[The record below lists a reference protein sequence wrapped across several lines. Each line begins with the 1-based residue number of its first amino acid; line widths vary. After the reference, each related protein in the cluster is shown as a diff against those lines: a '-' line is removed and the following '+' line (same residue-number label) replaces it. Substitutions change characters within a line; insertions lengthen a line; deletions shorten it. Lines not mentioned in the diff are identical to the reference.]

1 MIQVDGIFVQGGG
14 RIAFDVQYSAI
25 LPSTVVDGQIIVL
38 TTVTPTKITF
48 SYVVPPNPESGD
60 VWINNGGNNGYSVTS
75 GDNQQVIITPGITMQ
90 YIGATWVY
98 KQAYVGI
105 SGVWKKFS
113 TDTPL
118 AQSKWEQIIAIA
130 DSGEDISQFWNIGDR
145 CEIILST
152 GETVYAQ
159 IAGFN
164 HDDKIDGTGT
174 AAISFVFEYAM
185 QTQSYMN
192 PSDTNSGGW
201 NSCYMRTTKMVSVLN
216 SFPTILQNGIK
227 TVRKPTSA
235 GDQSSNIIISE
246 DKLWIPSVVEISGK
260 EGNASFA
267 GEGSRYPLFMTSSP
281 QSKGLGI
288 NGMLTQWWSRSPFSA
303 SNEDFCAVSS
313 SGSASSIQPASTLI
327 GVVVGFCV

>member
-14 RIAFDVQYSAI
+14 SIAFDIQYGAI
-25 LPSTVVDGQIIVL
+25 LPSTVVNGQIIVL
-38 TTVTPTKITF
+38 TTVAPTKITF
-48 SYVVPPNPESGD
+48 SYVVPSNPESGD
-60 VWINNGGNNGYSVTS
+60 VWINNGENNGYSVTC

-90 YIGATWVY
+90 YIGDTWVY

-130 DSGEDISQFWNIGDR
+130 DSGENISQFWNIGDR
-145 CEIILST
+145 CELNLST

-185 QTQSYMN
+185 ETTSYMN
-192 PSDTNSGGW
+192 ASDTNSGGW
-201 NSCYMRTTKMVSVLN
+201 NSCYLRTTKMVSVLN

-227 TVRKPTSA
+227 TVGKPTSA

-246 DKLWIPSVVEISGK
+246 DKLWIPSIVELSGN
-260 EGNASFA
+260 EGKNSFA
-267 GEGSRYPLFMTSSP
+267 GEGSQYPLFMTSSP
-281 QSKGLGI
+281 LAKGLGI
-288 NGMLTQWWSRSPFSA
+288 NGMLTQWWSRSPNSE
-303 SNEDFCAVSS
+303 SNGNFCCVNTNGRTSL
-313 SGSASSIQPASTLI
+313 IWPASTLL